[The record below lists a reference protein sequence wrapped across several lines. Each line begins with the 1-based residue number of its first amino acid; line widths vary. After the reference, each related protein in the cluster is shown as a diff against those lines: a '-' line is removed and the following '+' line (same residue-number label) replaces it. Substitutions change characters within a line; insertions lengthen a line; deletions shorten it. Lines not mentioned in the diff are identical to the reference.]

1 MLSQAITSVPG
12 ASEIFEMGIVSYSN
26 RVKAK
31 LLGVK
36 EEILERYGAVSEQT
50 AVAMAEGVLRQ
61 SGAQIGVAVT
71 GIAGP
76 TGGTK
81 EKPVGTVYVSVISL
95 MGGNKR
101 TVVKNLELYREE
113 KELTRDKARR
123 LTVLKAMEMVG
134 EICGAAYSE
143 TDGEDKNV
151 YVQ

>member
-26 RVKAK
+26 RVKTK

-95 MGGNKR
+95 MGGNKK
-101 TVVKNLELYREE
+101 TVVKNLELYKEE
-113 KELTRDKARR
+113 KELTRDKARK

-134 EICGAAYSE
+134 EICGATYSE
-143 TDGEDKNV
+143 TDTEDKNV
-151 YVQ
+151 NVQ